1 MTDVKKFITPFVASQ
16 FPAFYREEGPNFIA
30 FVEAYYEWMEQ
41 QGGVIRETR
50 SLREYADVDETSEQ
64 FVKYFK
70 SKYMDSIP
78 ESIMADKRL
87 LLKHIQDLYRSK
99 GSEKAYR
106 LLFRILFDEEIE
118 FYYPGE
124 HLFKP
129 SDADWFVPRYLEVNT
144 PIDLQI
150 LVGYEIESSGGA
162 RAVVE
167 GYYKKLVSGKIAHIL
182 YLSDVSGDFNFNEKL
197 YCPALPAEMQYSE
210 EEAPIVFGSLS
221 AVSILNGGAGYR
233 VGDILDVFGQG
244 AEGKARV
251 VSTRDENGKVTFTLR
266 DGGYGFSEDAVVT
279 VEPAHSN
286 VELFV
291 ANTDNFSIGD
301 TVLDITTVPNS
312 FGRILE
318 IRPASLY
325 LDSSNTGMFNLG
337 DTLQNANNVL
347 VGITGAN
354 GSFAAGSNVYNVTAN
369 SYATVKT
376 SNSTTITFSVNST
389 AFTVADSLVSVN
401 TGTVATVANVTVYQ
415 TTITANAVVALFG
428 AGATFEIGAITDK
441 QIFAINTD
449 EILGMMSTK
458 MELVSDGFA
467 LDVTANGYFDNDE
480 VVTGSANVIHM
491 DVEYV
496 SGLPVSNGETLS
508 NTTLG
513 ISGLNVY
520 YADGPVL
527 NITGTDA
534 DMTNA
539 NLVLGVVLNSSNG
552 SKVQVKTLFPK
563 EVITANAMVINT
575 VSNTTYLEVYN
586 NVDIG
591 YFVPGMT
598 LTGANTGT
606 TANVV
611 ATTRLTDWGY
621 FPATIANTNM
631 DTSMLEA
638 FRVVF
643 KEIGRITYLSRIN
656 PGAGYSADPKVTVV
670 EPLIYDLRIND
681 GKGGYWGYNAQISAR
696 AGIAEGVVT
705 GVAMYDSGYGYVND
719 ERAILQSNTNVTAV
733 TAVSIVDLSGRGAG
747 YWRDKKSFISDEQ
760 YIQDSDFYQN
770 FSYEI
775 LAERMVNT
783 YERYVKELVHPT
795 GMKLFGRYI
804 NKNEMVNQQSEAIY
818 IDIKQSDSFR
828 VDTNNYKADSNIVS
842 TDENSVF
849 YREII

>member
-16 FPAFYREEGPNFIA
+16 FPAFYREEGPNFVA

-41 QGGVIRETR
+41 QGGAIREAR
-50 SLREYADVDETSEQ
+50 SLQEYADIDTTAEA

-70 SKYMDSIP
+70 NKYMSAIP
-78 ESIMADKRL
+78 ESILADKRL
-87 LLKHIQDLYRSK
+87 LIKHIQDLYRSK

-106 LLFRILFDEEIE
+106 LLFRILFDEEID

-144 PIDLQI
+144 PIELER
-150 LVGYEIESSGGA
+150 LVGLEIRSSGGA

-182 YLSDVSGDFNFNEKL
+182 YLSDVDGDFNFNEKI
-197 YCPALPAEMQYSE
+197 YCDELDYSD

-221 AVSILNGGAGYR
+221 AISILNGGANYR
-233 VGDILDVFGQG
+233 VGDILDVYGQG

-251 VSTRDENGKVTFTLR
+251 VSTRDENGKVTFTLK
-266 DGGYGFSEDAVVT
+266 DGGYGYSEQAIIS

-291 ANTDNFSIGD
+291 TNTANFAPGD
-301 TVLDITTVPNS
+301 TVLDVTTIPS
-312 FGRILE
+312 SYGKILE
-318 IRPASLY
+318 IRPTSLY
-325 LDSSNTGMFNLG
+325 LDDANTGMFNSG

-347 VGITGAN
+347 VTITGAN
-354 GSFAAGSNVYNVTAN
+354 GTFAAGSNVYNVTAN
-369 SYATVKT
+369 SYNTVKT
-376 SNSTTITFSVNST
+376 SNSTTITFQANGKPF
-389 AFTVADSLVSVN
+389 AANDSLLSVN
-401 TGTVATVANVTVYQ
+401 TGTVATVSNVTVYQ
-415 TTITANAVVALFG
+415 TNITSNAVVSLFG
-428 AGATFEIGAITDK
+428 SGATFEIGAITDK

-449 EILGMMSTK
+449 EIFGMLSTK
-458 MELVSDGFA
+458 MELVGDGFG

-480 VVTGSANVIHM
+480 VVTGTANVIHI
-491 DVEYV
+491 DVAYV
-496 SGLPVSNGETLS
+496 AGADVANGETVS
-508 NTTLG
+508 NTSLG
-513 ISGLNVY
+513 ISGLTVY
-520 YADGPVL
+520 RADGPVL

-539 NLVLGVVLNSSNG
+539 NLVPGVLLNASGG
-552 SKVQVKTLFPK
+552 SKLQVKSVFPK

-591 YFVPGMT
+591 YFIPGMT

-611 ATTRLTDWGY
+611 STLRYTDWGY
-621 FPATIANTNM
+621 FPATIAATNL

-638 FRVVF
+638 FRIVY

-656 PGAGYSADPKVTVV
+656 PGTGYSADPKVTII
-670 EPLIYDLRIND
+670 EPLIYDLKIDD
-681 GKGGYWGYNAQISAR
+681 GRGGYWGYNAVVDAK
-696 AGIAEGVVT
+696 AGVAEGVVT
-705 GVAMYDSGYGYVND
+705 GIAMYDSGYGYVND
-719 ERAILQSNTNVTAV
+719 DRALLQSNTNVTAV
-733 TAVSIVDLSGRGAG
+733 YGVSVVDLSGRGAG
-747 YWRDKKSFISDEQ
+747 YWRDNKSFVSDEQ
-760 YIQDSDFYQN
+760 YLQDSDFYQN

-775 LAERMVNT
+775 IAQRMVDT
-783 YERYVKELVHPT
+783 YERYVKELVHPA

-818 IDIKQSDSFR
+818 IDIKQSDS
-828 VDTNNYKADSNIVS
+828 VHADTTNYKADTTVITADTN
-842 TDENSVF
+842 DVF